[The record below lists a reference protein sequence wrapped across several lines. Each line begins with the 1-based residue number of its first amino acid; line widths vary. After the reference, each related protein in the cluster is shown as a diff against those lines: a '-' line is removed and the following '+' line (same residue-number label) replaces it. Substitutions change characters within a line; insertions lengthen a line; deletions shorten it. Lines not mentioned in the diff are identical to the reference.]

1 MSEDINLREKVII
14 NSVRKS
20 SELLDINIYNS
31 LINTITELEESVY
44 NNEDTIK
51 KLTEELD
58 RYREVIKKEIDIRY
72 RWQYATSGLIVA
84 YIGFNGYVYK
94 NEIYNLFVYLFKVM
108 S

>member
-58 RYREVIKKEIDIRY
+58 RYRAITKKETNARY
-72 RWQYATSGLIVA
+72 RWQYATAGLVVA
-84 YIGFNGYVYK
+84 YLGFNSYVYQS
-94 NEIYNLFVYLFKVM
+94 EIYNLFISLFKVM